1 MGRTITPKNKIA
13 RRFGVNLG
21 LKTNATKVA
30 KRLNQPP
37 GAHGP
42 KKRPGA
48 QSSFGKQLLEKQ
60 KAKVV
65 YGLRERQFQRYAT
78 EATRLEG
85 DSGVNLMQL
94 LESRFDNVVYRLGFA
109 TTRAQARQF
118 VSHNMFTLNGKKMN
132 IPSHLVRTG
141 DVVALKST
149 KTKKKI
155 FENITEKLQSYEA
168 PSWLAVDAAAKSG
181 KVLHKPAEA
190 DAEKLFDV
198 KLIIEFYSSR

>member
-21 LKTNATKVA
+21 LKTNAAKVA

-37 GAHGP
+37 GVHGP

-65 YGLRERQFQRYAT
+65 YGLRERQFQRYAK

-85 DSGVNLMQL
+85 DSGINLMQL

-109 TTRAQARQF
+109 
-118 VSHNMFTLNGKKMN
+118 
-132 IPSHLVRTG
+132 
-141 DVVALKST
+141 
-149 KTKKKI
+149 
-155 FENITEKLQSYEA
+155 
-168 PSWLAVDAAAKSG
+168 
-181 KVLHKPAEA
+181 
-190 DAEKLFDV
+190 
-198 KLIIEFYSSR
+198 

>member
-21 LKTNATKVA
+21 LKTNAAKVA

-37 GAHGP
+37 GVHGP

-85 DSGVNLMQL
+85 DSGINLMQL

-141 DVVALKST
+141 DVVALKGT

-155 FENITEKLQSYEA
+155 FENITEKLQTYEA
-168 PSWLAVDAAAKSG
+168 PSWLAVDAVGKSG
-181 KVLHKPAEA
+181 KVLHKPAEN
-190 DAEKLFDV
+190 DVEKFFDV